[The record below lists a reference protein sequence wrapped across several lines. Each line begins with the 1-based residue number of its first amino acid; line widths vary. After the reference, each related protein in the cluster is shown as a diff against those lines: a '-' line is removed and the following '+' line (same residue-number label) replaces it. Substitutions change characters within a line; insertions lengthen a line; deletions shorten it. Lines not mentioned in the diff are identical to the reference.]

1 MKKQEGTH
9 NTRQESK
16 DSIEFIIFS
25 IDNRWL
31 DDIVTGLPL
40 TLAGSGNA
48 NICIFNNFPSR
59 IFLVSVLLLPIA
71 LYLSQFISFP
81 SQTVPQ
87 NPLSFTSFS
96 NPTPLHHHH
105 HHKTHL
111 SLSLSLS
118 LFVFLFS
125 ITHFSLT
132 SFKNWILCKMSDGY
146 EKYSFAGAVS
156 ISIAAGQAE
165 TTRFPI
171 NPYYMNLW
179 WCSIL
184 IWWCSTLIIPLGIFP
199 INPWKSFYCH

>member
-1 MKKQEGTH
+1 MQT
-9 NTRQESK
+9 
-16 DSIEFIIFS
+16 FVFS
-25 IDNRWL
+25 
-31 DDIVTGLPL
+31 T
-40 TLAGSGNA
+40 
-48 NICIFNNFPSR
+48 
-59 IFLVSVLLLPIA
+59 IFLLEFSLYQFYYSLSLSISLSSYRSLLRPFPKT
-71 LYLSQFISFP
+71 LSLSLR
-81 SQTVPQ
+81 SQTP
-87 NPLSFTSFS
+87 
-96 NPTPLHHHH
+96 HHCTTTTTT
-105 HHKTHL
+105 KRT

-118 LFVFLFS
+118 LFVFPFS

-184 IWWCSTLIIPLGIFP
+184 IWWCSTLIIPLGLFP